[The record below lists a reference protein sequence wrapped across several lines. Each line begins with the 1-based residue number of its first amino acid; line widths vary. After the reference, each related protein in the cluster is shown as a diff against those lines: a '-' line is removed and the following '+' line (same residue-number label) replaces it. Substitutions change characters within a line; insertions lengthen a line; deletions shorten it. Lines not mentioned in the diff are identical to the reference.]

1 MIGAGEKREQHV
13 RNSSK
18 TVTKSKAS
26 TGATASRGSKPS
38 AKGPKEAKVPGKR
51 GPKVDVEQTQRRKRE
66 IVQGA
71 ARLFDRVGYHGVNM
85 SMIAEAA
92 GVKKPTLYHYIKSKD
107 EILFMLHELFIGTL
121 RKNTDERIESGANEL
136 EILRGIIVDTF
147 QLLHDYPGYMRA
159 FFEHTRELDR
169 EQRAIIAA
177 RRDEY
182 VTLVVGIIEKAMAR
196 KLINKADPRL
206 TAHCLFAVSNWPY
219 QWYRPAKDPAP
230 EVLAEQ
236 CWQIFLRGLAVR

>member
-1 MIGAGEKREQHV
+1 M
-13 RNSSK
+13 
-18 TVTKSKAS
+18 TK
-26 TGATASRGSKPS
+26 ATTAAAR
-38 AKGPKEAKVPGKR
+38 KGPVRAATPARRNKATESLKPPAPVKVPGKR
-51 GPKVDVEQTQRRKRE
+51 GPKVDVEQTLRRKRE

-107 EILFMLHELFIGTL
+107 EILFMLHELFIGSL
-121 RKNTDERIESGANEL
+121 RKNTDARIAQGATEL
-136 EILRGIIVDTF
+136 EILRGVIVDTF
-147 QLLHDYPGYMRA
+147 GLLHDYPGYMRA

-169 EQRAIIAA
+169 EQRHVIAA

-182 VTLVVGIIEKAMAR
+182 IALIVGVIEKAMA
-196 KLINKADPRL
+196 KGLINKANSRL
-206 TAHCLFAVSNWPY
+206 TANCLFAIGNWPY
-219 QWYRPAKDPAP
+219 QWYRPDKDPAP

-236 CWQIFLRGLAVR
+236 SWQIFLRGLAAR